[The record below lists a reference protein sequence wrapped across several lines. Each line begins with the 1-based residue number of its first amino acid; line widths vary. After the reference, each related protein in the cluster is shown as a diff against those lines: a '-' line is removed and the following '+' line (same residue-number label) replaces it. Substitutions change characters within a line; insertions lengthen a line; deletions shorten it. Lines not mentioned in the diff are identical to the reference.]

1 MEEEVENLSAWDT
14 GRNKAIHSDF
24 RKKRTRDGGGR
35 RPHRREL
42 KARKQKR
49 ISGRDPGIPEWSKK
63 EETLSRK
70 EQRKWAEPANK
81 NL

>member
-14 GRNKAIHSDF
+14 GRNKAIRSA
-24 RKKRTRDGGGR
+24 RGGR

-70 EQRKWAEPANK
+70 EQEKWAGPANK